1 MDDDFPG
8 AGDVTE
14 SPLFVG
20 TGYHI
25 RCFSVNSIVRS
36 AGIFLFLMV
45 CGLGVCYYSSVSAT
59 RVATIA

>member
-8 AGDVTE
+8 AGDVKA

-20 TGYHI
+20 TEYHI

-36 AGIFLFLMV
+36 AGIFLFLFQNRGDFFQKGAME
-45 CGLGVCYYSSVSAT
+45 T
-59 RVATIA
+59 RPDMRG